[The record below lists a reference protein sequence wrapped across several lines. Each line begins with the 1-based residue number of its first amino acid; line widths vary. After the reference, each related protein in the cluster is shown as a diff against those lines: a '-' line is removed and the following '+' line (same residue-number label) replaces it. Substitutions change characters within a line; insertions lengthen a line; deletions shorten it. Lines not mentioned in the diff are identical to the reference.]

1 MGFAAILLY
10 ELCDV
15 HVGQRVVMAWT
26 RFAAFD
32 VLGLAFVHM
41 VSCRAKLRALWTLVR
56 IVVVLG
62 SRADIVVLGFP
73 TYHYRLRLPVR
84 QYLSAALKTSPFTP
98 PPSYVVVG
106 RSVSSTFN

>member
-1 MGFAAILLY
+1 
-10 ELCDV
+10 
-15 HVGQRVVMAWT
+15 MAWT

-73 TYHYRLRLPVR
+73 ITITAYDYRYDNL
-84 QYLSAALKTSPFTP
+84 AAA
-98 PPSYVVVG
+98 
-106 RSVSSTFN
+106 